1 MRLQALGSNVTRV
14 LAIGLP
20 LYVLWNFF
28 RPMPPMQERALF
40 LLFVLLLLFL
50 NRLGLP
56 NRGRFSIAC
65 DLVLSAST
73 ILAFGHVVLNHEAI
87 GARLGIPT
95 SWDLLFGSLAVLVAL
110 EATRRATGWALTI
123 LAAVFLLYGFYG
135 HIPPYH
141 WGGHIGFDLESIIT
155 FVYLSDNG
163 LFGLATYVVFKVV
176 FLFVMFGKLLEHTG
190 ALGFVMDLA
199 RALMGRYRGGPAMV
213 SVISS
218 GMVGSIT
225 GSAVANVMITGSVTI
240 PLMKRLGFKPA
251 VAGAVEAAASTG
263 GQFMPPIMG
272 AAAFV
277 MMEFLNVHYFDIL
290 KAALIPATLYFL
302 GVLMSVYIY
311 SVRSGL
317 RGLPASELPIL
328 RSVLWRFSGLVFG
341 AGLSVLVILLVL
353 RLSPVLAVL
362 YAMAVMTVL
371 SLVDKEGLTAKRS
384 VAVLETTSL
393 SFTELGG
400 AVAGV
405 GIIMA
410 MAVLTGMA
418 ARFTDFV
425 VVLAGANLSAALV
438 LAMLA
443 AIVLGTGLPTTIAYI
458 LLAITIAPALIKMGI
473 MPLAAHFFIFYAG
486 MMAMVTPPVALA
498 AYAGATLA
506 QTSFWRTSLYATLF
520 SLPAYILPFVF
531 AREPALL
538 LLGPPEK
545 ILATTLTAAL
555 GVSFMAVALVGRLRD
570 RYEAVERTLVFL
582 AAILL
587 IVPGHGTDVVG
598 MALAMGGFWRVA
610 KQWVGRRLAAEK
622 RA

>member
-1 MRLQALGSNVTRV
+1 
-14 LAIGLP
+14 
-20 LYVLWNFF
+20 
-28 RPMPPMQERALF
+28 MPPMQERALF
-40 LLFVLLLLFL
+40 LLLVLLLLFL
-50 NRLGLP
+50 SNIARPDRSFSSIVFDLTLSGLT
-56 NRGRFSIAC
+56 
-65 DLVLSAST
+65 LLT
-73 ILAFGHVVLNHEAI
+73 FGHVVLNHEAI

-95 SWDLLFGSLAVLVAL
+95 SWDLLLGSIAVLISL

-123 LAAVFLLYGFYG
+123 LAAVFLLYAFFG
-135 HIPPYH
+135 HLVPYE

-163 LFGLATYVVFKVV
+163 IFGLATYVVFKVV

-190 ALGFVMDLA
+190 GLGFVMDLA
-199 RALMGRYRGGPAMV
+199 RTLMGKYRGGPAMV

-240 PLMKRLGFKPA
+240 PLMKRLGFKPP
-251 VAGAVEAAASTG
+251 VAAGVEAAASTG

-272 AAAFV
+272 AAAFI

-290 KAALIPATLYFL
+290 KAAFVPATLYFL

-317 RGLPASELPIL
+317 RGLPASELPAL
-328 RSVLWRFSGLVFG
+328 RSVLWRFSGLVFTV
-341 AGLSVLVILLVL
+341 GLSILVILLVL
-353 RLSPVLAVL
+353 RLSPVLSVL
-362 YAMAVMTVL
+362 YAMAAMAVL
-371 SLVDKEGLTAKRS
+371 SLLDKEGLTAKKT
-384 VAVLETTSL
+384 VAVFETTSRG
-393 SFTELGG
+393 FTELGG

-443 AIVLGTGLPTTIAYI
+443 AIVLGTGLPTTISYI

-506 QTSFWRTSLYATLF
+506 QTSFWKASLYATLF

-538 LLGPPEK
+538 LLGSPEK

-555 GVSFMAVALVGRLRD
+555 GVSFMAIALVGRFRD
-570 RYEAVERTLVFL
+570 YYEGVERGLLFF
-582 AAILL
+582 AAIFL
-587 IVPGHGTDVVG
+587 IVPGYGTDVVG
-598 MALAMGGFWRVA
+598 MALAAGGLWRTA
-610 KQWVGRRLAAEK
+610 KQWVVGRLALEK